1 MKRLLLLTI
10 ILFFLGLLIS
20 AWLFYTEDKQQLN
33 KDLPWKIEISET
45 GATKVFGLDVGRL
58 TLEEMMLSLH
68 KIADVSIFEARD
80 GKLSLE
86 AYFGKTRLGIFDA
99 ILIADVDADQ
109 VKLREFLTQVNPSDK
124 EATPSGNWKYA
135 LAESSIK
142 QANKM
147 RVWRLVYIPSANYE
161 AVTIRKQFGEPES
174 TETLPDDLVYWFYP
188 QKGVAILQDPNGRE
202 IFYYVAA
209 DEFDRLKVAL
219 PRKKPEIK

>member
-1 MKRLLLLTI
+1 MKRLLFLTI
-10 ILFFLGLLIS
+10 VLLFFGLFLF
-20 AWLFYTEDKQQLN
+20 AWLFYADDKQKLS

-45 GATKVFGLDVGRL
+45 GATKVFGLDIGRL

-80 GKLSLE
+80 GALSLE
-86 AYFGKTRLGIFDA
+86 AFFGKTRLGIFDA
-99 ILIADVDADQ
+99 TLIADIDADQ
-109 VKLREFLTQVNPSDK
+109 VKLREFLTQINPSDK
-124 EATPSGNWKYA
+124 KSTPSGHWKYD
-135 LAESSIK
+135 LAESSLK

-147 RVWRLVYIPSANYE
+147 RIWRLVYIPSANYE

-188 QKGVAILQDPNGRE
+188 KKGVAILQDPNGRE

-209 DEFDRLKVAL
+209 DEFDRLKAAL